1 MCDQKPQNCA
11 EVFIFSL
18 TQQIQIE
25 TIHKAR
31 NYPKLH
37 ENYIQEQT
45 SVLFV
50 VAPSTIAASV
60 YFTMQLSVYTSISF
74 YEVYLNTICCGCK
87 YNRCFSLLYNAII
100 SLHFNQLLRSLLQ

>member
-11 EVFIFSL
+11 ELFIFFP
-18 TQQIQIE
+18 TKQIQIE

-45 SVLFV
+45 SDKC
-50 VAPSTIAASV
+50 
-60 YFTMQLSVYTSISF
+60 
-74 YEVYLNTICCGCK
+74 TICSGCK
-87 YNRCFSLLYNAII
+87 YNSCFSLLYNAII
-100 SLHFNQLLRSLLQ
+100 SLYFNQFL